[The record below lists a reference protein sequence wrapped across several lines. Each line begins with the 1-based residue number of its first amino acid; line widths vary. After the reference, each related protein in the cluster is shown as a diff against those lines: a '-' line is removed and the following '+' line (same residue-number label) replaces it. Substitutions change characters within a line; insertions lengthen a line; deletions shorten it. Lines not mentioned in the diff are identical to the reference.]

1 MSLLQEALKRKEQDE
16 SQRQPEAKS
25 AEKISSVSPAENDEL
40 GQRQSKTAA
49 GLAETGSG
57 ASRFAEPAMHDKSP
71 PATTLKLLNVNLSDA
86 GQQAA
91 EVKNTGNPLSFP
103 PQSMP
108 AAEQNQAAA
117 SQNILV
123 AAEPPARSARSEAS
137 GRGEASEQAH
147 PGRHKASLLWVI
159 VAVIAVCFGLTIM
172 AGIVFLFYRGGL
184 PVKVKTVQQAAQVD
198 KTAAVVAGETNIS
211 ADRLIPKPES
221 VSLAETKVNQSV
233 APAGTNKPV
242 AAIAQTQITAVAQNA
257 TVNSVQK
264 QAAGSA
270 GNKPPPAKSS
280 FFKPKQS
287 SAALPATSWPA
298 LKLTGIL
305 RGTEKTES
313 TAFINGK
320 MINAGQTIADV
331 TIVEIQADG
340 VILKYGNE
348 KKFLRVGAVS
358 Y

>member
-1 MSLLQEALKRKEQDE
+1 
-16 SQRQPEAKS
+16 
-25 AEKISSVSPAENDEL
+25 
-40 GQRQSKTAA
+40 
-49 GLAETGSG
+49 
-57 ASRFAEPAMHDKSP
+57 
-71 PATTLKLLNVNLSDA
+71 
-86 GQQAA
+86 
-91 EVKNTGNPLSFP
+91 
-103 PQSMP
+103 
-108 AAEQNQAAA
+108 
-117 SQNILV
+117 
-123 AAEPPARSARSEAS
+123 
-137 GRGEASEQAH
+137 
-147 PGRHKASLLWVI
+147 
-159 VAVIAVCFGLTIM
+159 M
-172 AGIVFLFYRGGL
+172 AGIVFLFYRGGS
-184 PVKVKTVQQAAQVD
+184 PVKAKTVQQAAQVG
-198 KTAAVVAGETNIS
+198 KIAAVVAGETNIS

-257 TVNSVQK
+257 AVNSVQK

-287 SAALPATSWPA
+287 SAAASWPA